1 MNSWSEAKFRLWPVL
16 GVVVFIGATGSRT
29 SDATLAPAN
38 GTVTILALGTS
49 LTANYGWP
57 QRLAQVLSQCLVR
70 QVEIEVLAVPGANSE
85 QAERQFNSRRIP
97 RPDIVLVEFA
107 SNDADILNGVTL
119 SQSRRNHNA
128 LVARIHADAEH
139 SKIVLMT
146 MNPVFE
152 LRGWLRPK
160 LGDYNTM
167 YSDLATSKNLN
178 LADLNKD
185 WNVLLAATGHKKHLQ
200 DGLHPTQVSANKVI
214 LPVLLGRIVRLL
226 GNQGKQHCITP

>member
-1 MNSWSEAKFRLWPVL
+1 MNSWSGAKFRLWPVL

-29 SDATLAPAN
+29 IDATIVPEN

-57 QRLAQVLSQCLVR
+57 QKLAQVLSQCLVR

-97 RPDIVLVEFA
+97 KPDIVLVEFA
-107 SNDADILNGVTL
+107 SNDADILDGVTL

-139 SKIVLMT
+139 SRIVLMT
-146 MNPVFE
+146 MSPAFG
-152 LRGWLRPK
+152 LRGWLRPS
-160 LGDYNTM
+160 LGNYNAI
-167 YSDLATSKNLN
+167 YRDLAASNHLD
-178 LADLNKD
+178 LADLNKV
-185 WNVLLAATGHKKHLQ
+185 WNEFLAATDHKEHLP

-214 LPVLLGRIVRLL
+214 LPVVLGKIVNLP
-226 GNQGKQHCITP
+226 GIQGKKHCITP